1 MALGDSLCAPCALW
15 RQKCSVWCSQKEGDS
30 WRGRV
35 FLLKVRSFGVAPLP
49 RLAVVPQACKSS
61 IVGSGVNGSGVK
73 GLSSRRILCKCGE
86 KRPDEVRRS

>member
-61 IVGSGVNGSGVK
+61 IVGSGVK

-86 KRPDEVRRS
+86 KRLDEVRRS